1 MFVFHLFYWNPKEID
16 HFRRKLNSKKNIFLC
31 EISIIIIIIL
41 ICQKLELVRSVQQ
54 KIKLPSP
61 KGIGI
66 LKKLHKYVQEE
77 TMKNFFNS
85 FLPSYIKYGNH
96 TWGEAP
102 KTKTELIIFINAINN
117 KLKTTWAFACLTFS
131 SKSAPCQV

>member
-1 MFVFHLFYWNPKEID
+1 MSNALNVCFSSILLKPK
-16 HFRRKLNSKKNIFLC
+16 RKLNSKKKIFLC
-31 EISIIIIIIL
+31 EISIIIIIL
-41 ICQKLELVRSVQQ
+41 ICQKLESVRSVQQ
-54 KIKLPSP
+54 KIKLPLP
-61 KGIGI
+61 KRIGI

-117 KLKTTWAFACLTFS
+117 KLKTT
-131 SKSAPCQV
+131 